1 MVEGRYDE
9 LCLILG
15 DVYCGV
21 WEGIAELF
29 FKSVEDQLR
38 RFVYQNENIIVNI
51 SRASE
56 ATVTVLAGG
65 KANATGR
72 GLSDISPK
80 TRRP

>member
-1 MVEGRYDE
+1 MSGSECEYTVLE
-9 LCLILG
+9 
-15 DVYCGV
+15 
-21 WEGIAELF
+21 F
-29 FKSVEDQLR
+29 
-38 RFVYQNENIIVNI
+38 ENVLMGLEIKHENTITDI
-51 SRASE
+51 SSASE

>member
-1 MVEGRYDE
+1 MNTQFVSWIENV
-9 LCLILG
+9 LIGL
-15 DVYCGV
+15 
-21 WEGIAELF
+21 EI
-29 FKSVEDQLR
+29 KH
-38 RFVYQNENIIVNI
+38 ENTITDI

-72 GLSDISPK
+72 GLSDIGPK